1 MRLIELICLFY
12 TFLSLCFQVTLVN
25 GTQTTL
31 IEQEKLYKIGIEEN
45 EYDKV
50 TDENW
55 IKFTPEKRCQLI
67 IDKLENDV
75 KRSAS
80 NAKEN
85 LIVYT
90 MLRPVPV
97 DDFGACFKRIIL
109 WHFEKVELIKS
120 NRSIVNYEDII
131 PVRLLLLGMSPN
143 QIEKEP
149 RDLAEI
155 PEFLE
160 IACKQLLSQ
169 KPRMRWPLS
178 GARYHPYI
186 SNIVGFQ
193 KVWIYRVSELLSTCA
208 QHTYQSSNG
217 YIIILM
223 VSTEQMVD
231 DRIFGDYQNAW
242 KGRNGQK
249 NKEEII
255 FDMDNNGKN
264 NIKSTPIMGSGVNT
278 QSRKVIDFDIPDDAE
293 KIVTNSNSLPD
304 SSQNNV
310 VDIEVIKSP
319 NRNRVV
325 YSPEK
330 LPVYEIP
337 NSVTS
342 EICIEVGTK
351 EIPGLSKY
359 KQFPVSNSNISGFS
373 SIIVPPNRII
383 ERPEYTVIQPD
394 DRVNINLLEYR
405 NFWKGPN
412 YVNKFR
418 DINSLHD
425 HLVERT
431 NLYWPETSNNYLDFE
446 NERLVKPYQDIIEY
460 YRVEPDPQ
468 LIINPK
474 LGRYLENQY
483 IGGEEPLIQPFQ
495 SSELVDSYEYGSS
508 ENNPQIQKLAYFD
521 NDELSEDERNTI
533 DEIPDRFLS
542 FSIQKKRDHPNIY
555 NDPLLKVDFQGMTGK
570 RVNKQPFLNF
580 EGDESFQDIESSQED
595 DDSISYSKFRDAAR
609 NAVVKWYIGDAN
621 EGDTRLT
628 GKDRKAIKK
637 LFSYIEEIHPD
648 NYNEYMSRGDDYMI
662 RQIIKIGKSKDDN
675 FRNILTTRKNRSR
688 LDDNY
693 YGVYKE
699 KHLPKGILKLNNK
712 NKKVKNRGKNRRSR
726 DNNESNKK
734 NGKNSKRRRK
744 GLSKRK
750 EESISMSETESESSE
765 LVIDIPKDI
774 FIQDLLNEKYDFQNI
789 LKKERLKR
797 FQKLLKDALA
807 ERVNK
812 IEKKERVLIPTK
824 NFEILKHSVI
834 NEQKNRD
841 QLEKEYKKNLEE
853 HAKILDLLK
862 KNQEKLREKMEE
874 EHRKKQEDLRKNMKD
889 SVNQLETALDTASG
903 AIQEIEKEKIFLD
916 ERLKGLEVDNKHIRT
931 LINMKDNY
939 IKKMEKSRIELET
952 KQEIEM
958 KEMKESYERQ
968 LSELKKNLNKDDTI
982 SGLSTMVSNL
992 EYEAKKNLEK
1002 IEENTL
1008 SDEKIKQAIEH
1019 RLRDREKQ
1027 LELAY
1032 QKQKQRDTDYL
1043 NYVLQILESKETE
1056 DAKKVIKELK
1066 GRILELEEK
1075 QEELQHT
1082 REDLEM
1088 INNDLIQ
1095 TVEEQNKSLRELM
1108 KKVED
1113 LKIQKE
1119 KAQDEL
1125 NIAREKYNDITQ
1137 VEQRLK
1143 DQLKEIK
1150 KSGTPSDEILK
1161 HLQKSLDVAEKERIL
1176 ASKVVKNAELNYG
1189 NCDDNVKIAMEK
1201 LDDMKLKANNQKEF
1215 EKELKAEIEK
1225 RLSSNKNALIMSGQG
1240 ENEPENYLMSSEI
1253 KPLNKKEL
1261 KELNRLRSLGLDELS
1276 DDEKKKLLI
1285 LGQRQLATMELSVVS
1300 TFGELNNQ
1308 ISKVL
1313 DNEEIEKSKVLWNQV
1328 SDSSVNRMDVEN
1340 SLGEILLE
1348 KIEGQEQS
1356 LNNMKSLLEETQNT
1370 ISELNKQL
1378 ILQRELSGEASSN
1391 QNSKDY
1397 QIGGDKSI
1405 GVSSDFHIYDN
1416 NSNKKEIEED
1426 RSEQSERYHKSQ
1438 DDHEESSNKVFEEVS
1453 NDIIIPG
1460 TEKVQNIGNEMKNNN
1475 SENYS
1480 DGIVSPPL
1488 PGQALDISNYK
1499 EHVDYYSQNE
1509 EENYKEQQ
1517 DDKDEDLEAL
1527 KFKRELQNKIK
1538 EMSEKSNSL
1547 KKENNIENSSEDSF
1561 EEKINKEKEKNMD
1574 IDEDIEN
1581 ENENQSENQN
1591 QEKEESENNK
1601 DFSRKTS
1608 KPASSN
1614 LARKESISSPISVQK
1629 MTSNDFPELNSKNT
1643 LVGNTEYEKNV
1654 NQHNHPLEKNGNGFS
1669 DGLYMLHDVQS
1680 ERPPS
1685 SGITCG
1691 NIINT
1696 IKRNLDLFSQSYDSG
1711 NLQSQNEVMTRT
1723 VLPGMQYD
1731 ECYNSTMIAF
1741 ENFQE
1746 KMIENGVFV
1755 RVFVLLTDFMD
1766 TLMIGDISRTGYIM
1780 SNIPLVIFKVL
1791 GNTINNES
1799 NKNIQNHQTLE
1810 TVINNFP
1817 SEWIH
1822 EHMRTCKEILSGK
1835 SLESITKSRSIS
1847 SPNIFSPIRS
1857 SSSINMSYSH
1867 EGLKNLPPIF
1877 LANIEVSPRPDKEPC
1892 IRIIKRIKQRISEVN
1907 GLLIKKRELQ
1917 EKLKIKDAQ
1926 EKLFIFTFED
1936 ALPYNLSSPG
1946 TSQYCEKFLS
1956 ELFIKMNN
1964 MEWRAK
1970 PRNNSLVR
1978 LITIPTSSDPSK
1990 VSMQDENQINL
2001 NEWKKEALRLTFD
2014 SSITNE
2020 WMGNSLI
2027 EYLTN
2032 KRITKNSG
2040 FLSNELAKNLTIKL
2054 LDTISLKDNSSK
2066 EILIQHGWGIGG
2078 SGLGTGLGTGPGKES
2093 DEGVLSKIFNNIQD
2107 TISAKSNGQ
2116 FDNNKDFKAI
2126 PGVILILRTSDDIP
2140 PNTVINPLLL
2150 SLKPDES
2157 PYTIETI
2164 KSKNKVDE

>member
-1 MRLIELICLFY
+1 MKPIELVCLIC
-12 TFLSLCFQVTLVN
+12 TFLYLNFQVTLAN
-25 GTQTTL
+25 DTQASL

-50 TDENW
+50 ADENW
-55 IKFTPEKRCQLI
+55 VNFTPEKRCQLI

-90 MLRPVPV
+90 ILRPVPV
-97 DDFGACFKRIIL
+97 DDSGACFKRIIL
-109 WHFEKVELIKS
+109 WHFEKVELVKS
-120 NRSIVNYEDII
+120 NKSILNYEDII

-186 SNIVGFQ
+186 SNILGFQ
-193 KVWIYRVSELLSTCA
+193 KVWIYRVSELLSACA

-217 YIIILM
+217 YMIMLL

-231 DRIFGDYQNAW
+231 DSIFGDYQNAW
-242 KGRNGQK
+242 KGRYGQK

-255 FDMDNNGKN
+255 LDMDNKGKN
-264 NIKSTPIMGSGVNT
+264 TVKPTPAVIGGENT
-278 QSRKVIDFDIPDDAE
+278 QGRKVIDFDIPEDAE
-293 KIVTNSNSLPD
+293 KINTNANSPD
-304 SSQNNV
+304 SSQNV
-310 VDIEVIKSP
+310 VDIEVIKPP

-359 KQFPVSNSNISGFS
+359 KQFPISNFNTDGFS
-373 SIIVPPNRII
+373 SIIVPPNRIL
-383 ERPEYTVIQPD
+383 ETPEYTVIQPD
-394 DRVNINLLEYR
+394 DRASINLLEYR
-405 NFWKGPN
+405 NFWKRPN
-412 YVNKFR
+412 YVNKYR
-418 DINSLHD
+418 DVDSLHD
-425 HLVERT
+425 YLIERT
-431 NLYWPETSNNYLDFE
+431 NLYWPETSNNYLEFE
-446 NERLVKPYQDIIEY
+446 NEKFVRPLIQNRIENDEI
-460 YRVEPDPQ
+460 EPDSQ
-468 LIINPK
+468 LMINPR
-474 LGRYLENQY
+474 LGGYLENQY

-495 SSELVDSYEYGSS
+495 SSELADSYDYGSP
-508 ENNPQIQKLAYFD
+508 ENDPQIQRLAYFD
-521 NDELSEDERNTI
+521 NNELSEDERSTI
-533 DEIPDRFLS
+533 DESPDKFFS
-542 FSIQKKRDHPNIY
+542 FPVQRKGGNLNIY
-555 NDPLLKVDFQGMTGK
+555 KDPLLKVNFQGMTGR

-580 EGDESFQDIESSQED
+580 EADESFQDKDSSQD
-595 DDSISYSKFRDAAR
+595 DDNSVSYSKFRDAAR
-609 NAVVKWYIGDAN
+609 TAIVKWYIGDDN
-621 EGDTRLT
+621 EGDNHLT
-628 GKDRKAIKK
+628 GKDRRAIKK
-637 LFSYIEEIHPD
+637 LFSYIEEINPD
-648 NYNEYMSRGDDYMI
+648 NYNELMSRGEDYMV
-662 RQIIKIGKSKDDN
+662 RQIIRIGKSKDDN
-675 FRNILTTRKNRSR
+675 FQNILATRKNRSGI
-688 LDDNY
+688 DDNY
-693 YGVYKE
+693 YGIYRE
-699 KHLPKGILKLNNK
+699 KHIPKGILKSK
-712 NKKVKNRGKNRRSR
+712 NKGKRVKNRRRNRGR
-726 DNNESNKK
+726 DNKSSKRNRK
-734 NGKNSKRRRK
+734 NGKRRRR
-744 GLSKRK
+744 GSSRNK
-750 EESISMSETESESSE
+750 EESTSISETESESSE
-765 LVIDIPKDI
+765 VIANIPKDI
-774 FIQDLLNEKYDFQNI
+774 FIQDILNEKYDFQNI

-797 FQKLLKDALA
+797 FQKILKDALA
-807 ERVNK
+807 ARVNK
-812 IEKKERVLIPTK
+812 IEKKGKTLVPTK
-824 NFEILKHSVI
+824 NVEILKYSVI

-841 QLEKEYKKNLEE
+841 QLENEYKKNLEE

-862 KNQEKLREKMEE
+862 KNQEKLRQKMEE
-874 EHRKKQEDLRKNMKD
+874 EHKKKQEELRRDMRD
-889 SVNQLETALDTASG
+889 SVNQLEAALDTASG
-903 AIQEIEKEKIFLD
+903 AIQEIEKEKKFLD
-916 ERLKGLEVDNKHIRT
+916 ERLKGLETDNKHIRT

-939 IKKMEKSRIELET
+939 IKKMEKNRIELET

-958 KEMKESYERQ
+958 KEMRESYERQ
-968 LSELKKNLNKDDTI
+968 LSELKKNLSKDDTI
-982 SGLSTMVSNL
+982 SGLSNMVSNL

-1008 SDEKIKQAIEH
+1008 SDEKIKQAIEQ
-1019 RLRDREKQ
+1019 RLKDREKQ

-1043 NYVLQILESKETE
+1043 NYVLQILESKESE
-1056 DAKKVIKELK
+1056 EAKKVIKELK
-1066 GRILELEEK
+1066 ERILELEEK

-1082 REDLEM
+1082 REELEM

-1137 VEQRLK
+1137 VEKRLK
-1143 DQLKEIK
+1143 DQLEEIK
-1150 KSGTPSDEILK
+1150 RSGAPSDEIIK
-1161 HLQKSLDVAEKERIL
+1161 HLQKSLDVAEKERML
-1176 ASKVVKNAELNYG
+1176 ASEIVKNAELNYG
-1189 NCDDNVKIAMEK
+1189 NCENNVKIAMEK
-1201 LDDMKLKANNQKEF
+1201 LDKIKAKAGTQKEF

-1225 RLSSNKNALIMSGQG
+1225 RLNSNKNALVMFGQG
-1240 ENEPENYLMSSEI
+1240 EAEQEDYLLSSEI

-1261 KELNRLRSLGLDELS
+1261 EELNRLRNLGLDELS

-1308 ISKVL
+1308 ISKVM

-1356 LNNMKSLLEETQNT
+1356 LNNMKNLLEETQNT

-1378 ILQRELSGEASSN
+1378 ILQRELSGEAN
-1391 QNSKDY
+1391 QHGKDNK
-1397 QIGGDKSI
+1397 GKGDASTGI
-1405 GVSSDFHIYDN
+1405 SSDFHIYDN
-1416 NSNKKEIEED
+1416 SNNINEAREEKSD
-1426 RSEQSERYHKSQ
+1426 RYKHQ
-1438 DDHEESSNKVFEEVS
+1438 DDNEESSNKVFEEVS

-1460 TEKVQNIGNEMKNNN
+1460 AEKTEDIGKEMKTKNLKGYS
-1475 SENYS
+1475 SEIS
-1480 DGIVSPPL
+1480 SPPL
-1488 PGQALDISNYK
+1488 PGQGLDASDYK
-1499 EHVDYYSQNE
+1499 EKVDFYAQE
-1509 EENYKEQQ
+1509 EEDENEVG
-1517 DDKDEDLEAL
+1517 DEDLSAL
-1527 KFKRELQNKIK
+1527 KFKKELENKIK
-1538 EMSEKSNSL
+1538 EMSEKSNSSN
-1547 KKENNIENSSEDSF
+1547 KESTVEQSSEESVQ
-1561 EEKINKEKEKNMD
+1561 EKILDQEKNK
-1574 IDEDIEN
+1574 I
-1581 ENENQSENQN
+1581 
-1591 QEKEESENNK
+1591 KEEEEQPNQ
-1601 DFSRKTS
+1601 DFSRKRS
-1608 KPASSN
+1608 DSLSSN
-1614 LARKESISSPISVQK
+1614 LGRKERLNTPISVQK
-1629 MTSNDFPELNSKNT
+1629 ITSDFPEVDLKNT

-1654 NQHNHPLEKNGNGFS
+1654 NQHNHPLEKTENGFS
-1669 DGLYMLHDVQS
+1669 ESLYMLHDVQN

-1685 SGITCG
+1685 SGITCD

-1696 IKRNLDLFSQSYDSG
+1696 IKRNLDIFSRSFDSG
-1711 NLQSQNEVMTRT
+1711 KLQSQNEVMTRT

-1731 ECYNSTMIAF
+1731 ECYNSTMITF

-1746 KMIENGVFV
+1746 KMTENGVFI

-1766 TLMIGDISRTGYIM
+1766 TLMIGDTSRTGYIM
-1780 SNIPLVIFKVL
+1780 SNIPPVIYRVL
-1791 GNTINNES
+1791 GNTISSGSNE
-1799 NKNIQNHQTLE
+1799 KTQNGQTPETIE

-1822 EHMRTCKEILSGK
+1822 EHMRTCKEVLSGK
-1835 SLESITKSRSIS
+1835 SLDAITKSRSIS
-1847 SPNIFSPIRS
+1847 SPNIFSPMRS
-1857 SSSINMSYSH
+1857 SSSLNMSHNY

-1907 GLLIKKRELQ
+1907 GLLIRKRELQ

-1936 ALPYNLSSPG
+1936 TLPYNLSSPG
-1946 TSQYCEKFLS
+1946 TSQYCEKYLS

-1978 LITIPTSSDPSK
+1978 LITIPTSSDPLKTSI
-1990 VSMQDENQINL
+1990 QDENQINL
-2001 NEWKKEALRLTFD
+2001 NEWKKEALRLAFD

-2020 WMGNSLI
+2020 WMGNSLV

-2040 FLSNELAKNLTIKL
+2040 FLSNELAKTLIIKL
-2054 LDTISLKDNSSK
+2054 LDTISLKDDSSK
-2066 EILIQHGWGIGG
+2066 EILMQHGWGIGG
-2078 SGLGTGLGTGPGKES
+2078 TGPGTVNGGSASGS
-2093 DEGVLSKIFNNIQD
+2093 DEGVLNRIFNNIQD
-2107 TISAKSNGQ
+2107 TISAKANGNTVN
-2116 FDNNKDFKAI
+2116 DKRFKTI
-2126 PGVILILRTSDDIP
+2126 PGVILILRTSDQIP
-2140 PNTVINPLLL
+2140 PNTIINPLLL

-2157 PYTIETI
+2157 PYMIETI
-2164 KSKNKVDE
+2164 KSKNAEE